1 LRSFWE
7 SFIATTDFYSDPFGG
22 LLNETGLKTGFGR
35 LSMTYSHIWLND
47 YVSAIYL
54 PSTDPLRTRD
64 KLRLDGAIAEWALP
78 TMPLTLEVWRDKL
91 ESGTVNMA
99 LAGRIAAYL
108 NRTAVSNQTT
118 WQSSAGISTAS
129 GALQLNHRAG
139 DLGLSTELGYSLRPE
154 SKLSSVKLAT
164 DKRLGEGYQLN
175 LGLVHSVGSNETQYT
190 SALNKSLGSF
200 GMGANMS
207 YSASAGLA
215 VGLQFFIATSREP
228 RQPEWRFSAQPKADT
243 GAASVRVFVDSNG
256 NGVMDAGEEPIQNAA
271 LTVNGNRAPAQTNAG
286 GVAWLEHLP
295 IRQHLDIAVDTQTLE
310 DPYWVPQRKGISLVP
325 RPGRV
330 AELDFPIILTSEID
344 GTVYLVDK
352 TTKRGIGDVVIELLD
367 TNRKLVSTVKTSSD
381 GYYIVPAVPHGSFY
395 LRVSPE
401 QVKQYD
407 LLDPGLREIKIQPD
421 GKFINGVDFSLSKR
435 PAAPVPDR

>member
-1 LRSFWE
+1 
-7 SFIATTDFYSDPFGG
+7 
-22 LLNETGLKTGFGR
+22 
-35 LSMTYSHIWLND
+35 
-47 YVSAIYL
+47 
-54 PSTDPLRTRD
+54 LRTRD
-64 KLRLDGAIAEWALP
+64 KLRFDGAIPEWVLPAL
-78 TMPLTLEVWRDKL
+78 PLTLEVWRDKL
-91 ESGTVNMA
+91 ESGTSSMA

-118 WQSSAGISTAS
+118 WQSSAGVSTAS

-139 DLGLSTELGYSLRPE
+139 DMGFSAELGYSLRPD

-164 DKRLGEGYQLN
+164 DKRLDQAYQLN
-175 LGLVHSVGSNETQYT
+175 LGLVHSVASNETQYT

-200 GMGANMS
+200 AMGANLS
-207 YSASAGLA
+207 YSASAGYA
-215 VGLQFFIATSREP
+215 VGLQFFMATSREP
-228 RQPEWRFSAQPKADT
+228 REPQWRFSAQPKADT

-271 LTVNGNRAPAQTNAG
+271 LTVNGNRAPAKTNADG
-286 GVAWLEHLP
+286 LAWLEHLP

-310 DPYWVPQRKGISLVP
+310 DPYWIPLRKGVSLVP

-352 TTKRGIGDVVIELLD
+352 NTKRGIGDVVIELLD
-367 TNRKLVSTVKTSSD
+367 INRKLVSTVKTSSD
-381 GYYIVPAVPHGSFY
+381 GYYIVPAVPMGRFY

-401 QVKQYD
+401 QVKQFD
-407 LLDPGLREIKIQPD
+407 LLDPGVREIKIQPD

-435 PAAPVPDR
+435 PAAPVPDPSRKESP